1 MSDFDAVL
9 LFCAVCDR
17 DFDVSD
23 VFYNARSPNDEQ
35 VAAVQRLFGVDV
47 FCDFNVCCD
56 CVAETAFDEWIE
68 DRPEARRKR
77 FIVVKSD
84 NCMREG
90 F

>member
-1 MSDFDAVL
+1 MSDFEGAP

-17 DFDVSD
+17 DFEASD

-68 DRPEARRKR
+68 ERGEAQLKK
-77 FIVVKSD
+77 FGVVMSHD
-84 NCMREG
+84 WLREG